1 MMLLRRSLAL
11 RWPPI
16 VPSLPIALCFGL
28 GGVIYIEAQAPSSVT
43 ARAAAPAPAPLHQ
56 PQNVDPAD
64 PAFTSPPLESLAEV
78 VDRPLFA
85 PARRTAPPPTSA
97 TSPSPTGFALVG
109 VVLSNGAA
117 HALIEHGQPERM
129 ERLVEGEDIDGWSVE
144 SIRLDRVVLRRAEL
158 RADLRLA
165 DAPSSTPPHGEA
177 AVSKPIVPGAG
188 PAGDPAADHEIA
200 VQVYMDAHGGM
211 LPAEAQ

>member
-16 VPSLPIALCFGL
+16 VLSLPIALCFGL
-28 GGVIYIEAQAPSSVT
+28 GGVIYVEAQAPSSVT
-43 ARAAAPAPAPLHQ
+43 ARAAAPGPTLHV
-56 PQNVDPAD
+56 PQNGEPAN
-64 PAFTSPPLESLAEV
+64 PAFTSPPLESFAEV
-78 VDRPLFA
+78 VSRPLFV
-85 PARRTAPPPTSA
+85 PTRRMTPPPTSA
-97 TSPSPTGFALVG
+97 TSPSPSGFALVG

-158 RADLRLA
+158 RADLRLV
-165 DAPSSTPPHGEA
+165 DVPSSTT
-177 AVSKPIVPGAG
+177 AVVPVAG
-188 PAGDPAADHEIA
+188 PTGDPAADHEIA